1 MNPKQVD
8 AMPSNV
14 QITYTLEADD
24 LVLIEREHA
33 RLEHFLQRLS
43 DTCSELET
51 DHSCLACDGEK
62 QACCQGR
69 LTSFLYDFMD
79 LVAEHFENEEMILC
93 EKLGLR
99 TEEYFQ
105 QHHAA
110 HMKLMRELTDMI
122 RDATELNRQGLTAE
136 AIRQLNRWIQENFT
150 EHARRYD
157 VAFLPMR
164 GK

>member
-1 MNPKQVD
+1 MTPKQVD
-8 AMPSNV
+8 AMSSNV
-14 QITYTLEADD
+14 KITCTLEADD
-24 LVLIEREHA
+24 LALIEQEHA

-43 DTCSELET
+43 DTCSELES
-51 DHSCLACDGEK
+51 DHSCQACDREK

-69 LTSFLYDFMD
+69 LTSFLYDFLD

-93 EKLGLR
+93 EKLGLP
-99 TEEYFQ
+99 TDEYFQ

-110 HMKLMRELTDMI
+110 HMRLMRELTDMI
-122 RDATELNRQGLTAE
+122 RDASVLNRQGLTVE
-136 AIRQLNRWIQENFT
+136 AIRQLYRWIQENFT

-157 VAFLPMR
+157 VTFLPMR